1 MAAILN
7 CGLLGISLMGL
18 CIWISRYLALLQL
31 DRREPHLNENSY
43 TRPLAAPP
51 RVSILIP
58 ARNEEKNIWEC
69 LESLGQQDYPNC
81 EIIVVNDRS
90 TDSTAEIVREFQK
103 SHKNVTLIHNAELQE
118 CWSSK
123 NFALHRGIQ
132 SAKGSWYLFTDADT
146 RHNPKC
152 LSQAVNYVLDKKV
165 DMLSLL
171 PSLETKSF
179 WEKLVQPQA
188 AAALFLSFPIK
199 NSNNPRKKTA
209 IANGQFILISK
220 EAYRKFGGHEGL
232 REHLLEDVAMAK
244 AVKHG
249 GDVLNLVIGPDLYR
263 TRMYKNFREIW
274 NGWTRIFYYIY
285 DKRFWLILANI
296 AIHFVFSL
304 LPIVIFVYSGVA
316 LAMKK
321 GLPNRAFPLFV
332 VSALQIL
339 VIRLTAFLYCRV
351 SRSNT
356 FYSLLSPIGFAIVIG
371 ILLNAIRTIFSKK
384 GITWRGTTYPK
395 ELKGFI
401 DERSLE

>member
-1 MAAILN
+1 
-7 CGLLGISLMGL
+7 
-18 CIWISRYLALLQL
+18 
-31 DRREPHLNENSY
+31 
-43 TRPLAAPP
+43 
-51 RVSILIP
+51 
-58 ARNEEKNIWEC
+58 
-69 LESLGQQDYPNC
+69 
-81 EIIVVNDRS
+81 
-90 TDSTAEIVREFQK
+90 
-103 SHKNVTLIHNAELQE
+103 
-118 CWSSK
+118 
-123 NFALHRGIQ
+123 
-132 SAKGSWYLFTDADT
+132 
-146 RHNPKC
+146 
-152 LSQAVNYVLDKKV
+152 
-165 DMLSLL
+165 
-171 PSLETKSF
+171 
-179 WEKLVQPQA
+179 
-188 AAALFLSFPIK
+188 
-199 NSNNPRKKTA
+199 
-209 IANGQFILISK
+209 
-220 EAYRKFGGHEGL
+220 
-232 REHLLEDVAMAK
+232 MAK